1 MRTLGGNT
9 DMDRGG
15 GFLNDTPSLSEDKNL
30 RRAQNIVPVMIG
42 QIIRSS
48 ADFQIW
54 EIPVRMLTF
63 IGILRKVNESTTK
76 ITYDI
81 EDETGVITTVRW
93 LEVNKTIPEPTLEI
107 NTYVRVYGLLRDQNG
122 VKQVF
127 IVRILPLEDL
137 NELTN
142 HLLEVTYT
150 TVKAEQLFKA
160 NNTPAFS
167 VNVDDNSM
175 FNNDC
180 TGMTSEQAIVFKIIQ
195 AKNDTECG
203 IERNDIKALVPE
215 RILQDVDQ
223 IIHFL
228 TSEGHIYTTR
238 TDDHFKAT

>member
-1 MRTLGGNT
+1 MNM
-9 DMDRGG
+9 DMSMDRGG

-127 IVRILPLEDL
+127 ISKL
-137 NELTN
+137 
-142 HLLEVTYT
+142 
-150 TVKAEQLFKA
+150 
-160 NNTPAFS
+160 
-167 VNVDDNSM
+167 
-175 FNNDC
+175 
-180 TGMTSEQAIVFKIIQ
+180 
-195 AKNDTECG
+195 
-203 IERNDIKALVPE
+203 
-215 RILQDVDQ
+215 
-223 IIHFL
+223 
-228 TSEGHIYTTR
+228 
-238 TDDHFKAT
+238 

>member
-1 MRTLGGNT
+1 MNM
-9 DMDRGG
+9 DMSMDRGG

>member
-1 MRTLGGNT
+1 MNM
-9 DMDRGG
+9 DMSMDRGG
-15 GFLNDTPSLSEDKNL
+15 GFLNDTPSFSEDKNL

-42 QIIRSS
+42 QIVRSS
-48 ADFQIW
+48 GDFQIW

-76 ITYDI
+76 ITYEI

-93 LEVNKTIPEPTLEI
+93 LEVNKTMPEPTLEI
-107 NTYVRVYGLLRDQNG
+107 NTYVRIYGLLRDQNG

-150 TVKAEQLFKA
+150 TVKAEQMFKA
-160 NNTPAFS
+160 NNTPTFS

>member
-1 MRTLGGNT
+1 MN
-9 DMDRGG
+9 MDISMDANSG
-15 GFLNDTPSLSEDKNL
+15 GFLNDTSSVSGEKNL

-48 ADFQIW
+48 GDFQIW

-76 ITYDI
+76 ITYEI
-81 EDETGVITTVRW
+81 EDETGTITTLRW
-93 LEVNKTIPEPTLEI
+93 LEVNRSTPEPTLEI
-107 NTYVRVYGLLRDQNG
+107 NTYVRIYGLLRDQNG

-142 HLLEVTYT
+142 HLLEVTYAT
-150 TVKAEQLFKA
+150 LKAEQIFKA
-160 NNTPAFS
+160 NNTHTVS

-180 TGMTSEQAIVFKIIQ
+180 TGMSTEQAIVFKIIQ
-195 AKNDTECG
+195 AENETECG
-203 IERNDIKALVPE
+203 IERNDIKARVPE
-215 RILQDVDQ
+215 RILHDVDQ